1 MTLYPLRLTDL
12 RCTSKVY
19 SMSGYNKDVMLFV
32 KHVKTYKIDGFV
44 YETIM

>member
-32 KHVKTYKIDGFV
+32 KHVKPTK
-44 YETIM
+44 